1 MKKITKILLAILSF
15 VLVISPL
22 LMLILT
28 ATLTPPQYSDTFVG
42 RLNEKCDYL
51 ASLEGE
57 KIVVVGGSSV
67 AFGLDSATLEEYTGM
82 PVVNFGL
89 YAALGTKLMLDLS
102 RKDIGEGDVVVIA
115 PELDAQTMSMYFSS
129 ETTLQA
135 IDDDYSLAWRV
146 RGADNKFS
154 MVGALWKHVG
164 NKLEYL
170 RDGAPNPSGV
180 YNSKNFNEYGD
191 LVYNREGNVMDLYY
205 DPNTEIVL
213 DETIL
218 DEEFIEYLNEY
229 IKFCERRGATVYF
242 SYCPM
247 NELALKPGT
256 DANTTAAFDAMLREK
271 INCEF
276 ISSIDDYILGAGY
289 FYDTNF
295 HLNDTGVIYRT
306 QKLAED
312 INLARSNPYFI
323 SATLPEE
330 PKLADNLVFVEGV
343 DENERYFTY
352 SKLENGNWEISG
364 LTDEGR
370 AASVLTIPRSV
381 QIEKTGMGIGVTSI
395 GAGAFSGASA
405 EQIIIPEDTNL
416 RQIMNGAFEGADSVK
431 ALKIKYATAENIFPP
446 TDNFSGA
453 AQDFVIYVPDGSDYT
468 SDYNWSENVK
478 LVEIVSVKSFD

>member
-1 MKKITKILLAILSF
+1 MKKLTKILLALLSF
-15 VLVISPL
+15 ILVLSPL
-22 LMLILT
+22 LVLIGM
-28 ATLTPPQYSDTFVG
+28 ATLTPPQYSNTFVG
-42 RLNEKCDYL
+42 RLDEKCERL
-51 ASLEGE
+51 ASVEGA

-102 RKDIGEGDVVVIA
+102 RKDIGEGDIVILS

-135 IDDDYSLAWRV
+135 IDDNYKLGWRV

-154 MVGALWKHVG
+154 MVGALWKHVA
-164 NKLEYL
+164 NKLEYM

-191 LVYNREGNVMDLYY
+191 LVYERDGNVMDLYY
-205 DPNTEIVL
+205 DPNTQIVL
-213 DETIL
+213 DESIL
-218 DEEFIEYLNEY
+218 DDKFIDYINEY
-229 IKFCERRGATVYF
+229 IKYCERRGATVYF
-242 SYCPM
+242 SFCPM

-256 DANTTAAFDAMLREK
+256 DEAVMKKFEDTLSER

-276 ISSIDDYILGAGY
+276 ISNIEDYVLGAGY

-295 HLNDTGVIYRT
+295 HLNNTGVVYRT

-312 INLARSNPYFI
+312 INLARNNTYFI
-323 SATLPEE
+323 SALLPSE
-330 PKLADNLVFVEGV
+330 PALGENIVFVDGV

-352 SKLENGNWEISG
+352 RELENGNMEIVG
-364 LTDEGR
+364 LTEEGR
-370 AASVLTIPRSV
+370 AADVLTVPRSV
-381 QIEKTGMGIGVTSI
+381 QIGDTGSGIGVTSI

-405 EQIIIPEDTNL
+405 REIIIPEDTNL
-416 RQIMNGAFEGADSVK
+416 RQIMNGAFSDAESVE
-431 ALKIKYATAENIFPP
+431 LISIKYATAEDIFPP

-453 AQDFVIYVPDGSDYT
+453 SDGLVIHVPDGSNYV

-478 LVEIVSVKSFD
+478 LVDIIAVSFD

>member
-1 MKKITKILLAILSF
+1 MKKLTRILLALLSF
-15 VLVISPL
+15 VLIVSPL
-22 LMLILT
+22 LMLICM
-28 ATLTPPQYSDTFVG
+28 ATLTPPQYSNTFVG
-42 RLNEKCDYL
+42 RLDEKCERL
-51 ASLEGE
+51 ASVEGA

-67 AFGLDSATLEEYTGM
+67 AFGLDSAKLEEYTGM

-89 YAALGTKLMLDLS
+89 YAALGTKIMLDLS
-102 RKDIGEGDVVVIA
+102 RKDIGEGDVVILS

-135 IDDDYSLAWRV
+135 IDDNYKLGWRV

-154 MVGALWKHVG
+154 MVGALWKHVA
-164 NKLEYL
+164 NKLEYI

-191 LVYNREGNVMDLYY
+191 LVYEREGNVMDLYY

-213 DETIL
+213 DESIL
-218 DEEFIEYLNEY
+218 EDEFIDYVNEY

-242 SYCPM
+242 SYCPI

-256 DANTTAAFDAMLREK
+256 DDGVKAAFEK
-271 INCEF
+271 TLKDRIDCEF
-276 ISSIDDYILGAGY
+276 ISDIDDYILGAGY

-295 HLNDTGVIYRT
+295 HLNDTGVVYRT
-306 QKLAED
+306 QQLAED
-312 INLARSNPYFI
+312 INLARNNPYFI

-343 DENERYFTY
+343 DANEEYFVY
-352 SKLENGNWEISG
+352 NKLESGNWEICG
-364 LTDEGR
+364 LTDKGR
-370 AASVLTIPRSV
+370 AADVLVIPRSV
-381 QIEKTGMGIGVTSI
+381 QIGETGSGIGVTAI
-395 GAGAFSGASA
+395 GSGAFSGCSA
-405 EQIIIPEDTNL
+405 REIVIPEDTNL
-416 RQIMNGAFEGADSVK
+416 RQIMNGAFADAESVK
-431 ALKIKYATAENIFPP
+431 LISIKYASAEDIFPP

-453 AQDFVIYVPDGSDYT
+453 SRELVIHVPDGSNYS

-478 LVEIVSVKSFD
+478 LVDIIPVNFD